1 MLKVEKLSLN
11 AIKNLTYTDSPSF
24 SGIIAGECGG
34 DIWVDDTENPK
45 IALVNSFAVGS
56 FSILG
61 EPTDLETYGKFKTF
75 MDEKM
80 FPELK
85 NKEINY
91 FEFSIESEKA
101 KSYIHDIFK
110 DRTIQ
115 TEDEYKFRRNVRFN
129 ESASIP
135 DGYEIFKVDIKILER
150 LKSGDFYNHE
160 FLSERLLESWG
171 TYEGFIN
178 SSVAFIAVMGKRIVA
193 VIIGTARF
201 NNIIP
206 VYIET
211 EDNHRN
217 KGLAFTLTH
226 YLANECIDNGLIVQ
240 WDCMDTNIASQRIA
254 KKANFEFLK
263 KDRVYWFKI

>member
-1 MLKVEKLSLN
+1 MLKVEKLRSN
-11 AIKNLTYTDSPSF
+11 AINNLTYTDSPSF

-45 IALVNSFAVGS
+45 IALVYSFAVGS

-75 MDEKM
+75 MEEKM

-85 NKEINY
+85 SKGINY
-91 FEFSIESEKA
+91 FEFSIESEEA
-101 KSYIHDIFK
+101 KPYILEIFK

-129 ESASIP
+129 ESASIS
-135 DGYEIFKVDIKILER
+135 DGYEIFRVDTKLLER
-150 LKSGDFYNHE
+150 LESGDFDNHE
-160 FLSERLLESWG
+160 FLSERLLESWD
-171 TYEGFIN
+171 TYESFIN
-178 SSVAFIAVMGKRIVA
+178 GSVAFVAVIEKRIVA

-206 VYIET
+206 VDIET

-217 KGLAFTLTH
+217 KGLASTLT
-226 YLANECIDNGLIVQ
+226 YYFVNECIDNGLIVQ
-240 WDCMDTNIASQRIA
+240 WDCMDSNIASQRIA
-254 KKANFEFLK
+254 KKANFQFLK
-263 KDRVYWFKI
+263 KDTVYWFKI